1 MTELNEP
8 HYPEAAQP
16 TPEWPDTAAPATT
29 DPSIAA
35 ITAALDGVERLPV
48 SEHEAVYS
56 DLHDALLHALNEE
69 AQTAKEKLEHGT
81 T

>member
-1 MTELNEP
+1 MTELNEA
-8 HYPEAAQP
+8 HHPEAAQP
-16 TPEWPDTAAPATT
+16 MPEWPDEAAPATT

-35 ITAALDGVERLPV
+35 LVAALGGVEKLPV

-69 AQTAKEKLEHGT
+69 APNGEGEA
-81 T
+81 

>member
-1 MTELNEP
+1 MTELNEA
-8 HYPEAAQP
+8 HHPEAAQP
-16 TPEWPDTAAPATT
+16 MPEWPDAAAPATT

-35 ITAALDGVERLPV
+35 LLAALGGVEKLPV

-69 AQTAKEKLEHGT
+69 APNGEGEA
-81 T
+81 

>member
-8 HYPEAAQP
+8 HHPEAAQP
-16 TPEWPDTAAPATT
+16 TPEWPDTAASATT

-35 ITAALDGVERLPV
+35 MSAALDGVERLPV
-48 SEHEAVYS
+48 SEHEAVYN

-69 AQTAKEKLEHGT
+69 APNGEGEA
-81 T
+81 

>member
-1 MTELNEP
+1 MTELNEAQHP
-8 HYPEAAQP
+8 KAAQP
-16 TPEWPDTAAPATT
+16 TLEWPDTAAPATT

-35 ITAALDGVERLPV
+35 LTATLGGVEDLPV

-69 AQTAKEKLEHGT
+69 APNGEGEA
-81 T
+81 

>member
-8 HYPEAAQP
+8 HHPEPAQS

-35 ITAALDGVERLPV
+35 ITAVLDGVERLPV

-69 AQTAKEKLEHGT
+69 APNSEGEA
-81 T
+81 

>member
-8 HYPEAAQP
+8 HHPEAAQP

-29 DPSIAA
+29 DPTIAA
-35 ITAALDGVERLPV
+35 IMAALDGVERLPV
-48 SEHEAVYS
+48 SEHEAVYG

-69 AQTAKEKLEHGT
+69 ALNGEGEA
-81 T
+81 

>member
-1 MTELNEP
+1 MTELNET
-8 HYPEAAQP
+8 HHPEAAQP

-35 ITAALDGVERLPV
+35 LVAALDGVPELPV

-69 AQTAKEKLEHGT
+69 APIGEGEA
-81 T
+81 